1 MPYTIRKVP
10 NRNCYSVKKAKT
22 KAKAKA
28 KAKAK
33 GNAKGKTN
41 GRQTFARCTSKA
53 KAKKQVRL
61 LYALENNPNFIPRK

>member
-1 MPYTIRKVP
+1 MPYIIRKVP
-10 NRNCYSVKKAKT
+10 NRNCYSVKKAK
-22 KAKAKA
+22 AKT
-28 KAKAK
+28 
-33 GNAKGKTN
+33 KGK

>member
-1 MPYTIRKVP
+1 MPYIIRKVP

-22 KAKAKA
+22 KGKR
-28 KAKAK
+28 
-33 GNAKGKTN
+33 KTN

-61 LYALENNPNFIPRK
+61 LYALKNNPNFIPRK

>member
-10 NRNCYSVKKAKT
+10 NRNCYSVKKAKG
-22 KAKAKA
+22 
-28 KAKAK
+28 KAK
-33 GNAKGKTN
+33 GKG
-41 GRQTFARCTSKA
+41 RRIFARCTSKA

>member
-22 KAKAKA
+22 KVKG
-28 KAKAK
+28 KAK
-33 GNAKGKTN
+33 GKG
-41 GRQTFARCTSKA
+41 RRTFARCTSKA

>member
-22 KAKAKA
+22 KAKGKAKA

-33 GNAKGKTN
+33 

>member
-1 MPYTIRKVP
+1 MPYTMPYTIRKVP

-22 KAKAKA
+22 KAKAKGN
-28 KAKAK
+28 AK
-33 GNAKGKTN
+33 GNAK

>member
-10 NRNCYSVKKAKT
+10 RRNCYSVKKAKAKT
-22 KAKAKA
+22 KTKTKT
-28 KAKAK
+28 
-33 GNAKGKTN
+33 KTN

>member
-22 KAKAKA
+22 KGKRKAKA
-28 KAKAK
+28 KAK
-33 GNAKGKTN
+33 

>member
-22 KAKAKA
+22 KAKGKAKA

-33 GNAKGKTN
+33 AK

>member
-22 KAKAKA
+22 KGKRK
-28 KAKAK
+28 
-33 GNAKGKTN
+33 AKGKTK